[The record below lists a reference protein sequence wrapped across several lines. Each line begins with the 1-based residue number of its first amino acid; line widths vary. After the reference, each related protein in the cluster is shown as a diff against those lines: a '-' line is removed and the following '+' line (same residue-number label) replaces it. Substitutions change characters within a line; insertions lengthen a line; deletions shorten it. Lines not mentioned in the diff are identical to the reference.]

1 MTRDGNCWKSEKPNS
16 RKSMKKGIAFI
27 SWCDNDDYLKDT
39 N

>member
-1 MTRDGNCWKSEKPNS
+1 MTRDGNCRKSEKPNS

-27 SWCDNDDYLKDT
+27 SECDNDDYLKDT